1 MPYLTSAVLGAAL
14 VCFAFLGLRARRADG
29 PLDDYVTARNSQG
42 AQALGLSFLASGMGA
57 WILFAPPEIGAF
69 VGPVALAGYAIGS
82 ALPFIVLGLYGPAI
96 RRHLPEGRSI
106 GEFAEACYGAGVRRW
121 VSLVSILYMACFL
134 AAELTAIGAITA
146 LLSDV
151 PPALVVVGVAVT
163 TLLYTAVGGLRASL
177 ATDRWQAWLLIALLA
192 LVGGVALSRLPEM
205 PTEAVMPSIPAGGA
219 LGVALTL
226 IIAVTAANLFH
237 QGYWQRVWAARDD
250 RALGRGAWLGG
261 GITVLVV
268 AVVGGLGMLAAMR
281 GLALG
286 EPPIPF
292 FALLGEAPGWLALPA
307 LVLAVTLVA
316 SSVDTLQNGIAS
328 LVVAGSGRRGLS
340 IAAARWVVVLLA
352 MIVERRAGPKV
363 LGAFVMPVVL
373 VLGLKATVGPPPTL
387 APALGSAWIWVH
399 IALALIGIAAFVFN
413 FAGALMYLLQERQIK
428 AKRPGAFYYRLPDLQ
443 TLDRLTYRTLAL
455 GFPFLTTGLILGA
468 VWARTS
474 WGTVLTLDPL
484 ASLSSLAWA
493 IYAATLAGRA
503 SP

>member
-14 VCFAFLGLRARRADG
+14 LCFAVLGLRARRADG

-42 AQALGLSFLASGMGA
+42 AQTLGLSFLASGMGA

-69 VGPVALAGYAIGS
+69 VGPLALAGYAIGS

-96 RRHLPEGRSI
+96 RRRLPEGRSI

-134 AAELTAIGAITA
+134 AAELTAIGSITA

-151 PPALVVVGVAVT
+151 PPSLVIIGVAVT

-177 ATDRWQAWLLIALLA
+177 ATDRWQAWLLIVLL
-192 LVGGVALSRLPEM
+192 LVVGGVALVRLPAM
-205 PTEAVMPSIPAGGA
+205 PDAAALPSVAVGSA

-261 GITVLVV
+261 GTTVLVV
-268 AVVGGLGMLAAMR
+268 ALVGGLGMLAAMS
-281 GLALG
+281 GVALG
-286 EPPIPF
+286 DPPIPF
-292 FALLGEAPGWLALPA
+292 FALLSEAPGWLALPA

-328 LVVAGSGRRGLS
+328 LAVTGSGRRGLAIS
-340 IAAARWVVVLLA
+340 GARWVTLVLMVPVVVVALQGLSVLRLFLIADLLCAAIVVPVLLGLW
-352 MIVERRAGPKV
+352 RRMSPLAAVAGGVAGMAGAVLPGWV
-363 LGAFVMPVVL
+363 AQGSLAAGLVAASFPGGVPTLPPFLGAL
-373 VLGLKATVGPPPTL
+373 VASTL
-387 APALGSAWIWVH
+387 VSVSIAWGRPACRQAVH
-399 IALALIGIAAFVFN
+399 
-413 FAGALMYLLQERQIK
+413 
-428 AKRPGAFYYRLPDLQ
+428 
-443 TLDRLTYRTLAL
+443 
-455 GFPFLTTGLILGA
+455 
-468 VWARTS
+468 
-474 WGTVLTLDPL
+474 
-484 ASLSSLAWA
+484 
-493 IYAATLAGRA
+493 
-503 SP
+503 